1 MKFRQLME
9 NIVDEPSPAGEQ
21 TITNYEMRMT
31 KSGHK
36 YLAETGTVN
45 IYDKIQD
52 NKNACD
58 VKKIVQRAVMGDI
71 NAIARIKN
79 VRDNYGDTTKIPS
92 NLMEAQQMIID
103 AKKAFDQLPKEIRQK
118 FNNNAMEF
126 MADEG
131 KVKEVTEQ
139 WLKDRG
145 AIEQKPVVTETT
157 QVKDKEEKL

>member
-1 MKFRQLME
+1 
-9 NIVDEPSPAGEQ
+9 
-21 TITNYEMRMT
+21 
-31 KSGHK
+31 
-36 YLAETGTVN
+36 
-45 IYDKIQD
+45 
-52 NKNACD
+52 
-58 VKKIVQRAVMGDI
+58 MGDI
-71 NAIARIKN
+71 NAIAKIKN

-126 MADEG
+126 MADEA

-145 AIEQKPVVTETT
+145 AIEQKPVVAETT